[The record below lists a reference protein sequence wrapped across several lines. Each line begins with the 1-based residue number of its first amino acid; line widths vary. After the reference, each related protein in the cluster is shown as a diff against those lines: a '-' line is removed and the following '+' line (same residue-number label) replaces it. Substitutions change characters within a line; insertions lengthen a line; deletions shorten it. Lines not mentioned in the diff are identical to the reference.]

1 MKILDRYI
9 LRQFFINF
17 VILTV
22 VFLSLFLVVD
32 LVVTLDKFLEGGQYW
47 SDRYGGLL
55 PATLVVI
62 ADYYGPMLVLIY
74 AFCSGVPVLGAMG
87 FTLASLQRN
96 RESTAVVASGVSLYR
111 LAAPIVVAGILLCG
125 AALPLQELVIPP
137 LAEKLSRSKSDLKR
151 PEPEG
156 VALQLVPDESGD
168 LLSAASFDGEHGM
181 LRDVT
186 IHERD
191 SAGLLVRRI
200 SATQA
205 YWVEARGGWEL
216 VNGMAAELSGLDMS
230 DPGTLR
236 TEPQVVELF
245 ETGLSPQVLTVRQQS
260 GFYEWFLTM
269 GDLQSLQS
277 NPAVEPAKRGELTRI
292 LWGRFSLLVVNVLVL
307 VMGLAFFLQVDRP
320 NLMAQAVKA
329 AGVCLPIWG
338 GGLLVLFTGAGGL
351 NPVATAWLPVV
362 IYLPVSAMLLQFVRT

>member
-17 VILTV
+17 VVLTV

-32 LVVTLDKFLEGGQYW
+32 LVVTLDKFLEAGQQW
-47 SDRYGGLL
+47 SGWYGGVL
-55 PATLVVI
+55 PATVVMI
-62 ADYYGPMLVLIY
+62 ADYYGPMLLLIY

-87 FTLASLQRN
+87 FTLASLQRS

-111 LAAPIVVAGILLCG
+111 VAAPIVVAGILLCG
-125 AALPLQELVIPP
+125 AALPLQELAIPRF
-137 LAEKLSRSKSDLKR
+137 AEKLSRSKSDLKHT
-151 PEPEG
+151 EPEG

-168 LLSAASFDGEHGM
+168 LMSAASFEADPGI

-186 IHERD
+186 IHVRD
-191 SAGLLVRRI
+191 EAGMLVRRI
-200 SATQA
+200 GATQA
-205 YWVEARGGWEL
+205 YWVASRGGWEL
-216 VNGMAAELSGLDMS
+216 VQGMAAEVGDQDMS
-230 DPGTLR
+230 DPTSLR
-236 TEPQVVELF
+236 VEPRVVEF
-245 ETGLSPQVLTVRQQS
+245 FATGLSPQVLTVRQQS
-260 GFYEWFLTM
+260 GLYEWFLTM

-277 NPAVEPAKRGELTRI
+277 NPAVEPSKQNEITRI

-307 VMGLAFFLQVDRP
+307 VMGLAFFLQVGRP
-320 NLMAQAVKA
+320 NLLTQAVKA

-338 GGLLVLFTGAGGL
+338 GGLLILFTGAGGL

-362 IYLPVSAMLLQFVRT
+362 LYLPVSAVLLQLVRT